1 MRNIPWKITEKRNVC
16 KLTTCTCNPFY
27 RTLYGVNHLKYYLEL
42 NGGCHISSM
51 IASMCVPSG
60 FIVTFFKVGYYL
72 YFLGE
77 GEQCDA
83 GLESPKALS
92 QYMRWGEWR

>member
-1 MRNIPWKITEKRNVC
+1 MIIFKSSNRGEWLNSRLRMRNIPWKITEKRNVC

-60 FIVTFFKVGYYL
+60 FIVTFFKL
-72 YFLGE
+72 
-77 GEQCDA
+77 A
-83 GLESPKALS
+83 IISIS
-92 QYMRWGEWR
+92 